1 MGHEGRCAVSPGLRA
16 LAFRWTAALA
26 VLASATTVLLSA
38 GAGPSNA
45 ASVPRGDA
53 VLIVGSHRYY
63 LQLAVTPAQ
72 QELGLGDRAKL
83 PLDHGMLF
91 VYHASG
97 TRCFWMKGMRF
108 ALDMVWLSP
117 ADEVVSVQPDVLPK
131 SYPSAYCTLAQD
143 VIELDAGR
151 ARFAGIVVDRV
162 VKLEMP
168 AS

>member
-1 MGHEGRCAVSPGLRA
+1 MNPRLRPLSQRGTVGLG
-16 LAFRWTAALA
+16 
-26 VLASATTVLLSA
+26 VLAAVTTLVLSA
-38 GAGPSNA
+38 VAGPSSA
-45 ASVPRGDA
+45 TSAPRSDA
-53 VLIVGSHRYY
+53 VLIAGSHRYY

-72 QELGLGDRAKL
+72 QELGLGDRVKL
-83 PLDHGMLF
+83 PLDAGMLF
-91 VYHASG
+91 VYPSSG

-108 ALDMVWLSP
+108 ALDMIWLSP
-117 ADEVVSVQPDVLPK
+117 TDEVVSVQPDVLPK

-143 VIELDAGR
+143 VIELDAGQ

>member
-1 MGHEGRCAVSPGLRA
+1 VSLWRGTVA
-16 LAFRWTAALA
+16 LAGLT
-26 VLASATTVLLSA
+26 SATTLVLTVTAWPSSA
-38 GAGPSNA
+38 TSA
-45 ASVPRGDA
+45 PRGDA
-53 VLIVGSHRYY
+53 VLIAGSHRYY
-63 LQLAVTPAQ
+63 LELAVTPAQ

-83 PLDHGMLF
+83 PLDDGMLF
-91 VYHASG
+91 VYHSSG

-108 ALDMVWLSP
+108 ALDMIWLSP

-143 VIELDAGR
+143 VIELDAGQ

-168 AS
+168 AN